1 MNVRKDFFDH
11 AIGRGEP
18 PVELDFEAIEREG
31 ADALRRRKR
40 VVPALAMA
48 GVAAVAGGI
57 MALASGL
64 GSAGGLV
71 EQGSGGGDPIPAT
84 PAPPSR
90 HSPDAGP
97 SSTAPDPSPAS
108 STPPDTGSAPSSTA
122 AGSPEGRRSD
132 ASVVD
137 PTAVAAADRLPICF
151 SKASMAG
158 YGQPWGPETLLVR
171 PVPAASLTPTQGS
184 PDRFD
189 VALDVCRQYWTD
201 NVRGWRAPDAPVPAL
216 VRCVLVLPQSP
227 EHGSLGVYPG
237 DEGTCRELGFPVA
250 VPAK

>member
-31 ADALRRRKR
+31 ADALRRRRR

-57 MALASGL
+57 MALATGA
-64 GSAGGLV
+64 GSTGGLV

-90 HSPDAGP
+90 HSQDAGP
-97 SSTAPDPSPAS
+97 SSAATDPSPAG

-122 AGSPEGRRSD
+122 AGSPQVHRAD
-132 ASVVD
+132 AWTLE
-137 PTAVAAADRLPICF
+137 PTAVATADRFPICF

-158 YGQPWGPETLLVR
+158 YGQAGGPETVLVR
-171 PVPAASLTPTQGS
+171 PVPTSSVAPTPDGV
-184 PDRFD
+184 DRFD
-189 VALDVCRQYWTD
+189 IALDVCRQFWTD
-201 NVRGWRAPDAPVPAL
+201 NTRGWRAPDAPVPAL

-227 EHGSLGVYPG
+227 EHGSIGVYPG

-250 VPAK
+250 TPAK